1 MTLVARVAAVKTLLQ
16 SSRDTPGFTSTSSIQ
31 ADHLKQYIE
40 AESVEPGQIVALT
53 LKLQEMSWAT
63 EQHRASVIAAVANS
77 KRQSG
82 YYKPQDFTM
91 FMRYLTA
98 TVWDQQTDSEGM
110 DDYGLTQL
118 LFAHLGSIGL
128 TTPSEPT
135 YAAIMGFRI
144 HVDSKL

>member
-53 LKLQEMSWAT
+53 LKLQEMPWVT

-77 KRQSG
+77 RRQSG
-82 YYKPQDFTM
+82 CYKPQDFTM
-91 FMRYLTA
+91 LMRSLTA
-98 TVWDQQTDSEGM
+98 TVWDQQTDNEGM